1 MLQPVMHI
9 QGYSLWNLQGN
20 CAVLRVTS
28 IVSSTA
34 TASKDL
40 ILHLN
45 TAMGG
50 QPADATGTELQA
62 NSTVALNGSKFT
74 NLYIYIQPLVWT
86 GIYYIQGWE
95 NYLNWL
101 AHEGFNLQGLPFT
114 TTSYRAAAAWY
125 GCGYIYH

>member
-1 MLQPVMHI
+1 MHRAI
-9 QGYSLWNLQGN
+9 YSLWNLQGD

-50 QPADATGTELQA
+50 QPAEATGTQLQA

-74 NLYIYIQPLVWT
+74 NLYLSIP
-86 GIYYIQGWE
+86 
-95 NYLNWL
+95 
-101 AHEGFNLQGLPFT
+101 NL
-114 TTSYRAAAAWY
+114 
-125 GCGYIYH
+125 